1 MLVLASASPRRK
13 ELLSLLVREFEV
25 LPADI
30 DETPLEQENP
40 QDYVIRMAQQKALA
54 CADKLSHQQALECII
69 IASDTSV
76 VIDDQILGK
85 PESLQDAK
93 RMLRLLSGRRH
104 QVMTSIC
111 IYQPNKQH
119 QVATSVNTEVRFRT
133 ISDLEMEYYWRTGE
147 PQDKAGSYAI
157 QGHGAVFVESMQGSY
172 SAVVG
177 LPLYESAQ
185 ILSQFGIHSLEEMSH
200 E

>member
-1 MLVLASASPRRK
+1 M
-13 ELLSLLVREFEV
+13 

-30 DETPLEQENP
+30 DETPLLQENP
-40 QDYVIRMAQQKALA
+40 QDYVIRMAQQKAVA
-54 CADKLSHQQALECII
+54 CADMLASKSSNIANVI

-76 VIDDQILGK
+76 VVDDQILGK
-85 PESLQDAK
+85 PDSLNDAK
-93 RMLRLLSGRRH
+93 RMLRLLSGRVH
-104 QVMTSIC
+104 QVVTSLC
-111 IYQPNKQH
+111 VFNPKNQH
-119 QVATSVNTEVRFRT
+119 QVLSSVNTQVTFRS

-147 PQDKAGSYAI
+147 PQDKAGAYAI
-157 QGHGAVFVESMQGSY
+157 QGHGAVFVESIQGSY

-177 LPLYESAQ
+177 LPLYECAQ